1 MLQNTIK
8 YYEKISNEALK
19 NLAEEKKYQFR
30 KMMKNVSLTRA
41 NESYFLKLHNSEKAR
56 ELIAKYTKDMQNM
69 HILATKE
76 YNLTLAKIKATDDIA
91 LKQKLLNDY
100 ANNGIT
106 GFTAKNG
113 ARWNIETY
121 SNMYTT
127 HVNNEL
133 VRMRVREEAKSN
145 LFQVSTHGTICHLCI
160 PYEGTTMTGQELDES
175 TLFHPRCKHYITEIT
190 EVSA

>member
-1 MLQNTIK
+1 
-8 YYEKISNEALK
+8 
-19 NLAEEKKYQFR
+19 
-30 KMMKNVSLTRA
+30 
-41 NESYFLKLHNSEKAR
+41 
-56 ELIAKYTKDMQNM
+56 LIAKYTKDMQNM

-76 YNLTLAKIKATDDIA
+76 YNLTLAKIKATNDPI

-145 LFQVSTHGTICHLCI
+145 LFQVSDHGTKCSLCI
-160 PYEGTTMTGQELDES
+160 PYEGRILSGEELDNS
-175 TLFHPRCKHYITEIT
+175 TLFHPRCKHYITEVPT
-190 EVSA
+190 EVSV